1 MKKWVYLIPASWV
14 LSGCAVTQWM
24 VENEGAIDGAADTAG
39 GFGPYGAIASLV
51 MSNAL
56 TAAKWYE
63 GKKTTKEVIKS
74 VQKSKDELPPEA
86 KKLLKDALVK
96 HTPSKI
102 KDVVAKVKKKL

>member
-1 MKKWVYLIPASWV
+1 MKKLVYLVPASWV

-24 VENEGAIDGAADTAG
+24 VENEGVIDGSADAAS

-51 MSNAL
+51 VSNAL

-63 GKKTTKEVIKS
+63 NKINTKEVIAS
-74 VQKSKDELPPEA
+74 VQKSKAELDPEA
-86 KKLLKDALVK
+86 KKVLTDALNT

-102 KDVVAKVKKKL
+102 KKVISKVKKKL